1 MERNCPYGFILVRYY
16 FGKPILPKEHI
27 LYQYPLIALIPGRTL
42 PSIISSKAP
51 PPVET

>member
-1 MERNCPYGFILVRYY
+1 MERNYPYGFILVRCY
-16 FGKPILPKEHI
+16 FGKPILPKKHI